1 MLTENP
7 ERLAGPMNLRF
18 DRIDVV
24 GREEEV
30 ASLGDFIEAAGN
42 QPRVLLLEGEA
53 GIGKTTLWRRAV
65 ALAAEQ
71 DYRVLSCRGSSSE
84 AQFSFVAL
92 GDLLGPALDDVLPA
106 LPGPQAK
113 ALAVALLVDE
123 AVGSEPDQRAVALAF
138 ANALRVLAEDRP
150 VAVAIDDVQWL
161 DRPSMFVLEFALRR
175 LRDEA
180 VAFLLTLR
188 EDEST
193 PVPFDLHRAVD
204 EDRLSRLRVGPL
216 SLGALHRLL
225 SDRLDLSLSRPKV
238 RRLRQLSGGNP
249 LFALELGRAVERGA
263 IRLEAAEP
271 LPGTLAGLVRDRL
284 MLLPHDAR
292 TALLAVSAL
301 SHPTLELVDRA
312 VDGRAAKCLEPAF
325 EAHVIE
331 LDGDRIR
338 FSHPLLA
345 SGVYAEATKDERRAL
360 HRRLADLLPDP
371 EEHARHLALAAEG
384 SDEDVATALER
395 AAHGAHER
403 GAFTAA
409 AELSELARRLTPAD
423 IAASRH
429 RRTVDAAIFAWEV
442 GEAQRARQLLIEARS
457 TAPAGPKR
465 GEILYWLGSL
475 EEYEG
480 DRRQAVELYR
490 EALANIG
497 DDTVLRA
504 RCEEGL
510 GSTLFLLRTD
520 LSAAA
525 GHARA
530 AVDFARQASDPAL
543 EIAALSAFALV
554 DAVTGG
560 SEWRQALEHGREL
573 QERTRPVQ
581 AAVSAT
587 FTLGVV
593 LTWVDE
599 FAEACELLDSLRKRS
614 EERAEESALPWIL
627 AQLCWSEFLA
637 GRWDEAERHAQ
648 EGIELAAQA
657 DQEPQRL
664 FALAVRG
671 LVRAARGDADGGGA
685 DAETALALAPEHGV
699 MFATILG
706 ACGMSLLELSHE
718 RFDAVHELLSPLGA
732 RLEEGGVR
740 EPGSVRFLPDE
751 VEALIALGRLD
762 EAAARLDTLERQ
774 AVHLHRASALAAAG
788 RCRGLLAAA
797 SGDLDD
803 AVAALE
809 RALGEHDRVSMPF
822 ERARTLLALGL
833 VQRRAKRKRAAREAL
848 EQALAIFEQLG
859 ARLWAEKARAELG
872 RISGRPAATGEL
884 TETERRIAA
893 LAAEGLSNKEIASA
907 LFVTPKTVGTQLSR
921 IYRKIGV
928 HSRTELARHMSSER
942 ETPKV
947 S

>member
-1 MLTENP
+1 MQTSRN
-7 ERLAGPMNLRF
+7 
-18 DRIDVV
+18 DVV
-24 GREEEV
+24 GRDEDLAALAV
-30 ASLGDFIEAAGN
+30 FLDARASLPAL
-42 QPRVLLLEGEA
+42 VLLDGQA
-53 GIGKTTLWRRAV
+53 GIGKTTLWRQGID
-65 ALAAEQ
+65 LAGANG
-71 DYRVLSCRGSSSE
+71 YRVLSCTASSSE
-84 AQFSFVAL
+84 ARLSFVAL
-92 GDLLGPALDDVLPA
+92 GDLLGDALEEVLPR
-106 LPGPQAK
+106 LPAPQAD
-113 ALAVALLVDE
+113 ALAVALLVAE
-123 AVGSEPDQRAVALAF
+123 AQESSPDQRAIALAVLG
-138 ANALRVLAEDRP
+138 ALRVLAKSQP
-150 VAVAIDDVQWL
+150 VLVAIDDLQWL
-161 DRPSMFVLEFALRR
+161 DRPSAFVLQFALRR
-175 LRDEA
+175 LRSEQ
-180 VAFLLTLR
+180 VGFLLTLR
-188 EDEST
+188 QAGESST
-193 PVPFDLHRAVD
+193 ALELEGVLPDGPLR
-204 EDRLSRLRVGPL
+204 RLRVGPL
-216 SLGALHRLL
+216 SPGALHRLL
-225 SDRLDLSLSRPKV
+225 SDRLELVLSRPKL
-238 RRLRQLSGGNP
+238 RRLRELSGGNP
-249 LFALELGRAVERGA
+249 FYALELGRAVRRGA
-263 IRLEAAEP
+263 IRLEAGEP

-292 TALLAVSAL
+292 TALLAASAL
-301 SHPTLELVDRA
+301 SHPTLELVGHVA
-312 VDGRAAKCLEPAF
+312 GGRARDRLAPAV
-325 EAHVIE
+325 AGHVIE
-331 LDGDRIR
+331 LDGNRIR
-338 FSHPLLA
+338 FTHPLLA
-345 SGVYAEATKDERRAL
+345 SGVYAEADPGERSSI
-360 HRRLADLLPDP
+360 HRRLAEVLPDP
-371 EEHARHLALAAEG
+371 EERARHMALGADG
-384 SDEDVATALER
+384 PHEDVAAALAQ
-395 AAHGAHER
+395 AAQSARDR
-403 GAFTAA
+403 GAFASA
-409 AELSELARRLTPAD
+409 AELSELARQLTPAEL
-423 IAASRH
+423 AETRH

-442 GEAQRARQLLIEARS
+442 GEAERARELLTEARG
-457 TAPAGPKR
+457 TAPPGPRR

-480 DRRQAVELYR
+480 DRRRAVDLYR
-490 EALANIG
+490 EALANVG
-497 DDTVLRA
+497 DDIVLRA

-525 GHARA
+525 DHARA
-530 AVDFARQASDPAL
+530 AVRFARQASDPAL
-543 EIAALSAFALV
+543 EIGALSAFALV

-560 SEWRQALEHGREL
+560 IEWRRALEQGREL

-599 FAEACELLDSLRKRS
+599 FAEACELLGSLRKTS

-627 AQLCWSEFLA
+627 AQLCWAEFLA
-637 GRWDEAERHAQ
+637 GRWDDAERHAQ
-648 EGIELAAQA
+648 EGIEMAAQA

-671 LVRAARGDADGGGA
+671 LVRAARGDVDGGRA

-718 RFDAVHELLSPLGA
+718 HFDAVYQLLSPLGA

-774 AVHLHRASALAAAG
+774 AVHLHRASALAATG

-797 SGDLDD
+797 SGDLDN

-809 RALGEHDRVSMPF
+809 KALGEHDRVSMPF

-848 EQALAIFEQLG
+848 EQALATFEQLG
-859 ARLWAEKARAELG
+859 ARLWAEKARAELA
-872 RISGRPAATGEL
+872 RISGRPAATGDL

-921 IYRKIGV
+921 IYRKVGV
-928 HSRTELARHMSSER
+928 HSRTELARHISRED